1 MGRPR
6 SLVSLLNELCAGVSP
21 QRAFVVLLL
30 VSSISALLWA
40 GMTKVDVIVRTEG
53 QIIPAG
59 KSQIVQHLEGG
70 IVRKILVQEGQV
82 VAAGQPLMELSDIQT
97 RSNLGQEQSKLDALR
112 GREARLLAELNGYN
126 TIVFPKTISDPTVI
140 RVETAAW
147 QARRSQLAEEVRI
160 LQSQGTQKKNELTEI
175 QSKKQHLIE
184 ELELAKK
191 QHQVIEGLRRNNA
204 ASEMEVL
211 DTQSRIQRLKS
222 QIAEA
227 TTAAPRLQ
235 AAQSESESRVNEAVA
250 RFRAEASSA
259 LTQVREELQR
269 SSHEIG
275 TNVDR
280 LNRNVV
286 RTPVAGLINKLNI
299 TTIGAVVRP
308 SEILME
314 ITPSDQRIVIQTRS
328 NPNDRA
334 NLRQG
339 LPARVRVGAY
349 DYSTYGTFEGHV
361 TEVSSDTLNDEK
373 GNRYYRVN
381 IEVDISTL
389 LTRAHQPGVLV
400 PGMAASADITV
411 GKRTILSYLL
421 SPLFKFRDGAFRA
434 DSSSQVP
441 SLCRYIQPCLHKYN
455 SKRELHVQVS

>member
-1 MGRPR
+1 MGTSRLSIFSKIR
-6 SLVSLLNELCAGVSP
+6 DFFADISP
-21 QRAFVVLLL
+21 QSTFVMLLL
-30 VSSISALLWA
+30 FGSISVLLWA
-40 GMTKVDVIVRTEG
+40 GFTKVDVIVRTEG

-82 VAAGQPLMELSDIQT
+82 VAAGQPLMELSDIET
-97 RSNLGQEQSKLDALR
+97 RSNLGQEQSRLDALR
-112 GREARLLAELNGYN
+112 GREARLLAELSGHN
-126 TIVFPKTISDPTVI
+126 TIIFPKNLRDPNVI

-147 QARRSQLAEEVRI
+147 QARRAQLAEEVQV
-160 LQSQGTQKKNELTEI
+160 LQAQGMQKKNELTETT
-175 QSKKQHLIE
+175 SKRQNLLE

-191 QHQVIEGLRRNNA
+191 QHQVVDGLRRNNA

-211 DTQSRIQRLKS
+211 DAQARIQRLKS

-227 TTAAPRLQ
+227 TNAAPRLRS
-235 AAQSESESRVNEAVA
+235 AQSESESRVKEAVA

-259 LTQVREELQR
+259 LTEVRQELEK

-280 LNRNVV
+280 LDRNIV

-334 NLRQG
+334 NLRRG

-361 TEVSSDTLNDEK
+361 TEVSADTLSDEK

-381 IEVDISTL
+381 VEVDVSNL
-389 LTRAHQPGVLV
+389 MSRARQPGLLV
-400 PGMAASADITV
+400 PGMAASADIAV
-411 GKRTILSYLL
+411 GKRTILSYIL
-421 SPLFKFRDGAFRA
+421 SPLMKFRDGAFRA
-434 DSSSQVP
+434 G
-441 SLCRYIQPCLHKYN
+441 
-455 SKRELHVQVS
+455 